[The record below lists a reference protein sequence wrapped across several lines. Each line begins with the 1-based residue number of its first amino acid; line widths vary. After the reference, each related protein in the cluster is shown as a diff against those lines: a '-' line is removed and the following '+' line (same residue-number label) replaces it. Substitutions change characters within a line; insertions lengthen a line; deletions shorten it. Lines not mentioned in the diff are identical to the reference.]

1 MAQPNQLE
9 KKAAFLAQVPL
20 IRGLDIKLVTIL
32 ADIMQVHKVPPGQ
45 YLCRTGGPGD
55 ACYIVGH
62 GQIDILAEE
71 GEEERVLATLGPGH
85 AVGEI
90 SLLDG
95 KPRSASV
102 RAKTECVIF
111 ALKRDDF
118 DQLLNG
124 GNPAGMKLLD
134 NMVQELAQRVRIVDN
149 RYIDIFSKPGDTIA
163 ELNQRREQLRELQAA
178 VVGAPQSDDDLMKM
192 IGYTGHLA
200 PSSK

>member
-55 ACYIVGH
+55 ACYVVGH

-71 GEEERVLATLGPGH
+71 GEEERVLATQGPGH
-85 AVGEI
+85 AVGKI

-163 ELNQRREQLRELQAA
+163 ELSQRREQLRELQAA

>member
-1 MAQPNQLE
+1 MAQSDQLQ

-32 ADIMQVHKVPPGQ
+32 AEIMLVHKVSPGQ
-45 YLCRTGGPGD
+45 YICRAGGPGD
-55 ACYIVGH
+55 ACYIVGR
-62 GQIDILAEE
+62 GQIEILAQD
-71 GEEERVLATLGPGH
+71 GEEERLLTTLGPGH

-90 SLLDG
+90 ALLDG

-102 RAKTECVIF
+102 RAKTECIIF

-149 RYIDIFSKPGDTIA
+149 RYIEVFSKPGDTIA
-163 ELNQRREQLRELQAA
+163 ELNQRLDQLKELQAT
-178 VVGAPQSDDDLMKM
+178 VEGAPQSNDDLMKM

>member
-1 MAQPNQLE
+1 MGQQNQLD

-32 ADIMQVHKVPPGQ
+32 ADIMLVHKIAPGQ
-45 YLCRTGGPGD
+45 YLCRSGGPGD
-55 ACYIVGH
+55 ACYIVGR
-62 GQIDILAEE
+62 GQIEILADHDD
-71 GEEERVLATLGPGH
+71 EERLLATLGPGH

-102 RAKTECVIF
+102 RAKTECIIF

-149 RYIDIFSKPGDTIA
+149 RYIDIYSKPGDTIA
-163 ELNQRREQLRELQAA
+163 ELNQRREQLRELQAT
-178 VVGAPQSDDDLMKM
+178 VEGAPQSDDDLMKM
-192 IGYTGHLA
+192 IGYTGHLV

>member
-55 ACYIVGH
+55 ACYVVGH

-163 ELNQRREQLRELQAA
+163 ELSQRREQLRELQAA